1 MNLRVRRVQ
10 EVFDILA
17 TTLWVV
23 TAPKQEGRP
32 ARGLGLKGDFFWL
45 SKIYGRV
52 LELYLESVLCCV
64 PILRMGKLVRP
75 ARRETLGETR
85 V

>member
-32 ARGLGLKGDFFWL
+32 ARGLGLKDPVFWL
-45 SKIYGRV
+45 SKIK
-52 LELYLESVLCCV
+52 S
-64 PILRMGKLVRP
+64 MGECLSYS
-75 ARRETLGETR
+75 
-85 V
+85 

>member
-32 ARGLGLKGDFFWL
+32 ARGLGLKSLLFG
-45 SKIYGRV
+45 SRVKIGAQ
-52 LELYLESVLCCV
+52 LTQE
-64 PILRMGKLVRP
+64 
-75 ARRETLGETR
+75 
-85 V
+85 

>member
-23 TAPKQEGRP
+23 TAPKQEGRS
-32 ARGLGLKGDFFWL
+32 ARGLGLKGWPLFWL

-52 LELYLESVLCCV
+52 LELFLSQ
-64 PILRMGKLVRP
+64 LRTYFTYGQIS
-75 ARRETLGETR
+75 
-85 V
+85 

>member
-23 TAPKQEGRP
+23 TAPKQEGSP
-32 ARGLGLKGDFFWL
+32 ARGLGLIKFWQPSL
-45 SKIYGRV
+45 NATFAVYLLKTRTYFTYGQI
-52 LELYLESVLCCV
+52 S
-64 PILRMGKLVRP
+64 
-75 ARRETLGETR
+75 
-85 V
+85 

>member
-45 SKIYGRV
+45 SKIYMGEC
-52 LELYLESVLCCV
+52 LSYSLSQ
-64 PILRMGKLVRP
+64 LRTYFTYGQIS
-75 ARRETLGETR
+75 
-85 V
+85 

>member
-23 TAPKQEGRP
+23 TAPKQEGRS
-32 ARGLGLKGDFFWL
+32 ARGLGLKGWPLFWL

-52 LELYLESVLCCV
+52 LELILESVAYLFYV
-64 PILRMGKLVRP
+64 W
-75 ARRETLGETR
+75 AN
-85 V
+85 

>member
-32 ARGLGLKGDFFWL
+32 ARGLGLKIFFGSRKSMGECFELFL
-45 SKIYGRV
+45 SQLRTYFTYGQI
-52 LELYLESVLCCV
+52 S
-64 PILRMGKLVRP
+64 
-75 ARRETLGETR
+75 
-85 V
+85 

>member
-32 ARGLGLKGDFFWL
+32 ARGLGLKGDFL
-45 SKIYGRV
+45 CA
-52 LELYLESVLCCV
+52 LENLWAS
-64 PILRMGKLVRP
+64 
-75 ARRETLGETR
+75 A
-85 V
+85 

>member
-32 ARGLGLKGDFFWL
+32 ARGLGLKCFLALDL
-45 SKIYGRV
+45 YGGIESPI
-52 LELYLESVLCCV
+52 LELNKITFTYGQIS
-64 PILRMGKLVRP
+64 
-75 ARRETLGETR
+75 
-85 V
+85 

>member
-32 ARGLGLKGDFFWL
+32 ARGLGLKSPVFWL
-45 SKIYGRV
+45 SIYMG
-52 LELYLESVLCCV
+52 ELNHRSLN
-64 PILRMGKLVRP
+64 
-75 ARRETLGETR
+75 
-85 V
+85 

>member
-32 ARGLGLKGDFFWL
+32 ARGLGLKF
-45 SKIYGRV
+45 SKIYV
-52 LELYLESVLCCV
+52 ALENLWAS
-64 PILRMGKLVRP
+64 
-75 ARRETLGETR
+75 A
-85 V
+85 

>member
-23 TAPKQEGRP
+23 TAPKQEGRQ
-32 ARGLGLKGDFFWL
+32 ARGLGLKSFLALENLWASAL
-45 SKIYGRV
+45 SY
-52 LELYLESVLCCV
+52 S
-64 PILRMGKLVRP
+64 
-75 ARRETLGETR
+75 
-85 V
+85 

>member
-32 ARGLGLKGDFFWL
+32 ARGLGLKGEFFGSRKSMGECL
-45 SKIYGRV
+45 SYSLSQLRTYFTYGQI
-52 LELYLESVLCCV
+52 S
-64 PILRMGKLVRP
+64 
-75 ARRETLGETR
+75 
-85 V
+85 

>member
-32 ARGLGLKGDFFWL
+32 ARGLGLKGQMFLALENLW
-45 SKIYGRV
+45 RV
-52 LELYLESVLCCV
+52 LELLFLSQ
-64 PILRMGKLVRP
+64 LRTYFAYGQIS
-75 ARRETLGETR
+75 
-85 V
+85 

>member
-52 LELYLESVLCCV
+52 LELFFESVAYLFYV
-64 PILRMGKLVRP
+64 W
-75 ARRETLGETR
+75 AN
-85 V
+85 

>member
-32 ARGLGLKGDFFWL
+32 ARGLGLKEKQFFGSRKSMGECFELFL
-45 SKIYGRV
+45 SQLRTYFTYGQI
-52 LELYLESVLCCV
+52 S
-64 PILRMGKLVRP
+64 
-75 ARRETLGETR
+75 
-85 V
+85 

>member
-52 LELYLESVLCCV
+52 LELILESVAFLFYV
-64 PILRMGKLVRP
+64 W
-75 ARRETLGETR
+75 AN
-85 V
+85 

>member
-52 LELYLESVLCCV
+52 LELILESVAYLFYV
-64 PILRMGKLVRP
+64 W
-75 ARRETLGETR
+75 AN
-85 V
+85 

>member
-32 ARGLGLKGDFFWL
+32 ARGLGLKGRFL
-45 SKIYGRV
+45 LALENLYGRV
-52 LELYLESVLCCV
+52 LELFFESVAYLFYV
-64 PILRMGKLVRP
+64 W
-75 ARRETLGETR
+75 AN
-85 V
+85 

>member
-32 ARGLGLKGDFFWL
+32 ARGLGLKEPSFLALD
-45 SKIYGRV
+45 S
-52 LELYLESVLCCV
+52 LEQ
-64 PILRMGKLVRP
+64 IMGVS
-75 ARRETLGETR
+75 A
-85 V
+85 

>member
-32 ARGLGLKGDFFWL
+32 ARGLGI
-45 SKIYGRV
+45 KIIFGSRV
-52 LELYLESVLCCV
+52 KIGAQLTQE
-64 PILRMGKLVRP
+64 
-75 ARRETLGETR
+75 
-85 V
+85 

>member
-23 TAPKQEGRP
+23 TAPKQEGRQ
-32 ARGLGLKGDFFWL
+32 ARGLGLKGWPLFWL

-52 LELYLESVLCCV
+52 LELILESVAYLFYV
-64 PILRMGKLVRP
+64 W
-75 ARRETLGETR
+75 AN
-85 V
+85 

>member
-52 LELYLESVLCCV
+52 LELFLSQ
-64 PILRMGKLVRP
+64 LRTYFTYGQIS
-75 ARRETLGETR
+75 
-85 V
+85 

>member
-32 ARGLGLKGDFFWL
+32 ARGLGLKYPVFWL
-45 SKIYGRV
+45 SKIYGR
-52 LELYLESVLCCV
+52 LTQE
-64 PILRMGKLVRP
+64 
-75 ARRETLGETR
+75 
-85 V
+85 